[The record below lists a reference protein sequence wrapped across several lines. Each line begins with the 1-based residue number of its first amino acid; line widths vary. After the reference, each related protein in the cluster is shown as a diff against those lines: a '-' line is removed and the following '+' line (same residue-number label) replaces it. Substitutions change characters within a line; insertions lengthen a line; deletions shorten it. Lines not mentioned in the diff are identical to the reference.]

1 MCRSCRLCSTTLR
14 SVYLCMHL
22 QMHVYEEGTEFQLEV
37 IFKRFYF
44 VFFSTRKSH
53 VIPELESSDAT

>member
-14 SVYLCMHL
+14 SVYLC
-22 QMHVYEEGTEFQLEV
+22 MHVYEEGTEFQLEV

>member
-1 MCRSCRLCSTTLR
+1 MCRSCRLCSTTVGT
-14 SVYLCMHL
+14 VYLC
-22 QMHVYEEGTEFQLEV
+22 MHVYEEGTEFQLEV